1 MHISCIFVH
10 IRRTKF
16 MYISFPSPS
25 TIYVKTIKE
34 AVYWWDAFLS
44 TVIKRKDYTYAA
56 ISPQHTSFIKA
67 IVGNSKLMDLCSS
80 NVLLMGTTY
89 WRPTY
94 ASYGGMRWVVPISNL
109 VVVIMSGPINI
120 QPLTD
125 SFHKIVKN
133 APKDN
138 PRCVI
143 YNNSPKS

>member
-89 WRPTY
+89 WGPKRVYLAAHTILGKSIKEVVYWWDTSISTVIKRKDYTY
-94 ASYGGMRWVVPISNL
+94 TAT
-109 VVVIMSGPINI
+109 SGHEE
-120 QPLTD
+120 QR
-125 SFHKIVKN
+125 SIVL
-133 APKDN
+133 PF
-138 PRCVI
+138 
-143 YNNSPKS
+143 

>member
-67 IVGNSKLMDLCSS
+67 IVGNSKLMDLCST

-89 WRPTY
+89 WGPKRVYLPAHTILGKSIREVVYWWDTSISTVIKRKDYTY
-94 ASYGGMRWVVPISNL
+94 AAT
-109 VVVIMSGPINI
+109 SGHEE
-120 QPLTD
+120 QR
-125 SFHKIVKN
+125 SIVL
-133 APKDN
+133 PF
-138 PRCVI
+138 
-143 YNNSPKS
+143 